1 MSTEFQL
8 HVQGLRYR
16 DEDNRAYCL
25 CGRSGNKSETYSHMI
40 AMQYDRGIVKEK
52 MEVSQEHRDSC
63 SCRSIEKY
71 KELGEKKFVFH
82 PSESLKKSHYTRL
95 ALRSFH
101 PSKSKET
108 VV

>member
-71 KELGEKKFVFH
+71 KELGEKNLFSILLNH
-82 PSESLKKSHYTRL
+82 SKSHIIPDWLCVHSTIQS
-95 ALRSFH
+95 LR
-101 PSKSKET
+101 KL
-108 VV
+108 